1 MKPIDY
7 YSSTYYFYSILS
19 RSLCTYTNFTRKVEF
34 YLHVNKVL
42 LTRK

>member
-1 MKPIDY
+1 MGLHTFSD
-7 YSSTYYFYSILS
+7 TT